1 MEVRSSDRKKGAG
14 DGTNGCFD
22 DVKEGL
28 DHVPALAADLRVD
41 VAEML
46 DVVRRAVSE
55 DHLPLH
61 VTPPACPPRPPCR
74 APKTSTPMIRTG
86 IQAVRT
92 LFPRRPHLTT
102 APSPSALKT
111 RQSSPRS
118 NIR

>member
-1 MEVRSSDRKKGAG
+1 MVFRRMEARSSDGKKGAG

-61 VTPPACPPRPPCR
+61 VTPPAVHH
-74 APKTSTPMIRTG
+74 AHH
-86 IQAVRT
+86 AEH
-92 LFPRRPHLTT
+92 RRRL
-102 APSPSALKT
+102 L
-111 RQSSPRS
+111 Q
-118 NIR
+118 